1 MPFKWE
7 KVFLTMVGISNKTIY
22 ALAALQELGNIDE
35 NSVLK
40 IKDIAS
46 NANIPQ
52 NFLEQ
57 ILLELKKQGLLIS
70 IKGAYGGYKLA
81 RPLKDI
87 TLKDVVV
94 VLESDIF
101 SDIAQTDNPALQLFW
116 EDIKDNVSKVFEI
129 PLSELKNYEL
139 KATQTFN
146 YSI

>member
-1 MPFKWE
+1 
-7 KVFLTMVGISNKTIY
+7 MVGISNKTIY
-22 ALAALQELGNIDE
+22 AIAALQELGSVE
-35 NSVLK
+35 ESRVLK
-40 IKDIAS
+40 IKDIAT

-70 IKGAYGGYKLA
+70 VKGAHGGYKLA
-81 RPLKDI
+81 RGLKDI
-87 TLKDVVV
+87 TLKDVVI

-101 SDIAQTDNPALQLFW
+101 SDISQTDNPALKLFW
-116 EDIKDNVSKVFEI
+116 EDVKESVSKVFEI

-139 KATQTFN
+139 EASQTLN